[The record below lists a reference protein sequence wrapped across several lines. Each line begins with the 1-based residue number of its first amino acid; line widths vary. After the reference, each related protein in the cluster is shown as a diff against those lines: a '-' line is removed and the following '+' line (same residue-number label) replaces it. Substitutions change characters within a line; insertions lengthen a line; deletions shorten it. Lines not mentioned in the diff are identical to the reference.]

1 MTDWVSIL
9 QVKAGESAWQT
20 AQRIT
25 WHLTG
30 YTWSDAHLAQVAG
43 ILAGLPES
51 GEATS
56 WTVTQTETDTYT
68 FQAVRLCFASPY
80 GLLR

>member
-1 MTDWVSIL
+1 MLAYWHQSKHTDARHRS
-9 QVKAGESAWQT
+9 GG
-20 AQRIT
+20 QRIT